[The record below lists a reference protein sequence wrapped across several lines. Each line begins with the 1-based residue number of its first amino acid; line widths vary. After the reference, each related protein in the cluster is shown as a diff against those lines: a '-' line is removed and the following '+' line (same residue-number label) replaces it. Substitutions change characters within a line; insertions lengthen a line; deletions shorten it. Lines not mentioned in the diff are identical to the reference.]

1 MRDADDRRNAS
12 IITHSSMMFRSTS
25 EQVGWT
31 TNTSVPRMFSSIW
44 NEHSVS
50 GNRCKRA
57 CPIETPRNSAIS
69 AVRAACALPENS
81 FSCPRL
87 IVLVGAEGFEPSNTG
102 SKVPR
107 LTSLATPQ
115 KTAPRP
121 RPGAPLENDK
131 CSREKAIWSNAA
143 QDRTGPGFVFGAR
156 QGAAQHD
163 RVGQLGEG
171 PERADGRRAGAEQT
185 EHRRAAA
192 GHRRGDRPRFAQGG
206 LDGTDLRVAADDRR
220 LEIVD
225 HLCGTARPRDRQD
238 LQLAA
243 RLPHPGGAI
252 LVVPGIRLDRR
263 HAKRRPDQ
271 DDPVA
276 GEIDQR

>member
-25 EQVGWT
+25 EQVGCT

-131 CSREKAIWSNAA
+131 CSRGKAIGSNAA
-143 QDRTGPGFVFGAR
+143 QDRAGACLVLGAR
-156 QGAAQHD
+156 QRPAQHD
-163 RVGQLGEG
+163 RAGQLGERPHRPDRPG
-171 PERADGRRAGAEQT
+171 AGAEQP
-185 EHRRAAA
+185 EDGGAAA
-192 GHRRGDRPRFAQGG
+192 
-206 LDGTDLRVAADDRR
+206 
-220 LEIVD
+220 
-225 HLCGTARPRDRQD
+225 
-238 LQLAA
+238 
-243 RLPHPGGAI
+243 
-252 LVVPGIRLDRR
+252 
-263 HAKRRPDQ
+263 
-271 DDPVA
+271 
-276 GEIDQR
+276 